1 MTDKFAPPIRGAHAR
16 PLLLLALVGGLLLWA
31 YWTTLVELARLWSH
45 DPQYSHGYLVPA
57 FALYLLWQR
66 RRKLGD
72 VSLTIDGRGLFL
84 IALGTALRLTG
95 SFFYLPFLD
104 VISLLPC
111 LAGLCVVLGG
121 WRSLSWSWP
130 ALVFLLFMLPLPYR
144 LQVALA
150 QPLQHLATRAS
161 TYLLQTLG
169 FPALAEGNVVLLN
182 DVRIGVVEACNGLS
196 MLVTFFALSAAVA
209 ILIRG
214 HWVYRV
220 LIVLSAIPI
229 ALAANVVRILV
240 TAILHEKVGSDL
252 ANLVFH
258 DLAGW
263 FMMPLALGMMGLELW
278 LLKHVLVERPRAGRS
293 PLAKKPPQPTV
304 ALSPRGRKGRTSPLV
319 PLPPS

>member
-1 MTDKFAPPIRGAHAR
+1 MTDKYSLSVRGALMR
-16 PLLLLALVGGLLLWA
+16 PLLLLASVGGLLLWA
-31 YWTTLVELARLWSH
+31 YWTTLAELVLLWSH

-66 RRKLGD
+66 QQKLDG
-72 VSLTIDGRGLFL
+72 VSFTLDKWGLVP

-95 SFFYLPFLD
+95 SYFFLPSLE

-111 LAGLCVVLGG
+111 LAGLCVLLGG
-121 WRSLSWSWP
+121 RRSLKWSWP
-130 ALVFLLFMLPLPYR
+130 AIVFLLFMLPLPYR
-144 LQVALA
+144 IQVALA
-150 QPLQHLATRAS
+150 LPLQRIATGAS

-169 FPALAEGNVVLLN
+169 FPALAEGNIILLN

-214 HWVYRV
+214 HWIYRV
-220 LIVLSAIPI
+220 SIVFSAIPI
-229 ALAANVVRILV
+229 ALAANILRILV
-240 TAILHEKVGSDL
+240 TSILHETVGTGI

-278 LLKHVLVERPRAGRS
+278 VLKRVLVEQPPAGRDS
-293 PLAKKPPQPTV
+293 VAKKSKPVVVPT
-304 ALSPRGRKGRTSPLV
+304 AKGRRRQPGHAV
-319 PLPPS
+319 PPR

>member
-1 MTDKFAPPIRGAHAR
+1 MADNSTPTLRGSFAR
-16 PLLLLALVGGLLLWA
+16 PLLLLAAVGGLLLWA
-31 YWTTLVELARLWSH
+31 YWTTLAELNRLWSH

-66 RRKLGD
+66 RRKLDG
-72 VSLTIDGRGLFL
+72 VSFTMDKWGLLL

-95 SFFYLPFLD
+95 SFFFLPSLD

-111 LAGLCVVLGG
+111 LAGLCVLLGG
-121 WRSLSWSWP
+121 WRSLNWSWP

-144 LQVALA
+144 IQVALA
-150 QPLQHLATRAS
+150 QPLQTIATRAS

-169 FPALAEGNVVLLN
+169 FPALSEGNIILLN
-182 DVRIGVVEACNGLS
+182 EVRIGVVEACNGLS

-214 HWVYRV
+214 HWVYRA

-229 ALAANVVRILV
+229 ALAANILRILV
-240 TAILHEKVGSDL
+240 TAILHETVGSGI

-263 FMMPLALGMMGLELW
+263 FMMPLALAMMGMELW
-278 LLKHVLVERPRAGRS
+278 VFKRVLVEQPRLGRS
-293 PLAKKPPQPTV
+293 HLAKSSPQPAV
-304 ALSPRGRKGRTSPLV
+304 APNRKGRRAQPGLLV
-319 PLPPS
+319 PLPPR